1 MSRLRELGFDDVE
14 DYLENLGNQY
24 AQQTVLEADKLLKE
38 ATPSTTGRLRVSW
51 QIGENAISRASKKP
65 GQYSEAKG
73 QNIPE
78 PRGINYQ
85 PGTERIGNVY
95 NVHNAVEYAEPV
107 CMGTALPPSW
117 GGDFKTL
124 QATEAGFPERITK
137 DLQVDSQRRFNDAV
151 KDAQRKGNI

>member
-1 MSRLRELGFDDVE
+1 MAKEIDFDGVE
-14 DYLENLGNQY
+14 DYLNQLGDFF
-24 AQQTVLEADKLLKE
+24 AQETVFNADQLLKI
-38 ATPSTTGRLRVSW
+38 ATPVTSGRLRVGW
-51 QIGENAISRASKKP
+51 QIGENAISTESPPAGKEYP
-65 GQYSEAKG
+65 KG
-73 QNIPE
+73 TNPPE
-78 PRGINYQ
+78 PKGINYQ

-117 GGDFKTL
+117 GGKFKTL

-151 KDAQRKGNI
+151 KDAQRKGKI